1 MEKSDYLELI
11 KNNYTEKSQVLLNE
25 QVELY
30 FKNETIKKTKY
41 SVNDDVK
48 LKSPKKNFSSK
59 YEQLIYQLAEFSQ
72 NETPFTNE
80 SLNSKKENNNYKIF
94 KANLTKQKNENMLDQ
109 QLFKAKLHLLTGKNI
124 DNISF
129 KSPTNVNNNSA
140 IYSQRNSLN
149 NPLRYSNTNQ
159 TTPSKQILNID
170 IVNNNNTKSVNALKD
185 FKKFMIQNTDVTSGS
200 KLLKESKKKDNYGMT
215 RNILKTDSNEGSNKN
230 NEHRKNNNNNEI
242 VNKIRKTF
250 PEYIDV
256 NYKGKSFIFQNDTSA
271 NKQKI
276 SQLRNKISK
285 I

>member
-1 MEKSDYLELI
+1 MSNLSPFGSS
-11 KNNYTEKSQVLLNE
+11 NPT
-25 QVELY
+25 
-30 FKNETIKKTKY
+30 
-41 SVNDDVK
+41 NDDVK

-72 NETPFTNE
+72 NETPFINE

-129 KSPTNVNNNSA
+129 KSQTNVNNNSA

-159 TTPSKQILNID
+159 PTPSKKVINID
-170 IVNNNNTKSVNALKD
+170 IVNNNNTRSVNALKD

-200 KLLKESKKKDNYGMT
+200 KLLKETKKKDNYGIAK
-215 RNILKTDSNEGSNKN
+215 NILITDSNEGSNRN
-230 NEHRKNNNNNEI
+230 NEYKRNNNNNEI